1 MIKVRGWQ
9 VSPAELESVLLI
21 HTEVLEAAVIGSVLP
36 NSNAEAPRA
45 YIVRSPESNLNEV
58 EIKTHMA
65 EYLAKYK
72 NLDGGIVFTNKIPR
86 TSTGKI
92 DRKQLRERAKREIK
106 DAQARNLIYA
116 VFSSLRRSKKPPIDV
131 LKPATTSQFGAVGSS
146 QSLPFTPISTNS
158 EYSRTEEL
166 KRESI
171 HNGRYYR
178 YCMLSH
184 SVLRRERGSLSCS
197 KKTTVPVGA
206 SQFCTVETPATTW
219 QYLGAFRKE
228 RQGSVI
234 ASEFSR
240 RDHAKHFLGNKHEN
254 SRGPCRVYH
263 LLRYDE
269 VNG

>member
-21 HTEVLEAAVIGSVLP
+21 HTEILEAAVIGSVLP

-58 EIKTHMA
+58 DIKIHMA

-72 NLDGGIVFTNKIPR
+72 NLDGGIVFTDKIPR

-106 DAQARNLIYA
+106 DAQAKHLIFA
-116 VFSSLRRSKKPPIDV
+116 VFSSLRKTRKPITHV
-131 LKPATTSQFGAVGSS
+131 LKPATTSQLGADSSS
-146 QSLPFTPISTNS
+146 QSLPFTPVSTNS
-158 EYSRTEEL
+158 EYSRSEEL

-171 HNGRYYR
+171 GNGKYHR

-184 SVLRRERGSLSCS
+184 CLTKRKRLIVTQPRDYDSCGGLLDLHSCIRRDS
-197 KKTTVPVGA
+197 VPVSGG
-206 SQFCTVETPATTW
+206 V
-219 QYLGAFRKE
+219 
-228 RQGSVI
+228 
-234 ASEFSR
+234 
-240 RDHAKHFLGNKHEN
+240 
-254 SRGPCRVYH
+254 
-263 LLRYDE
+263 
-269 VNG
+269 